1 MRTIVRWNHSYLKGI
16 EKPLPTILEISHA
29 AVLLIWV
36 NIYPWLTA
44 KLSPF
49 GSWASSALFLCRK
62 LRGLSSYARSPWL
75 RTSPSEF
82 SSFQEWFSHGHLSP
96 SNSELYLALVG
107 PMKDQFPRLQ
117 ASVKRFLPHPHM
129 SQVGVTGVRVLWA
142 LTLLIYSPGLQ
153 PLCSCNLLQTRAG
166 WPARSLG

>member
-62 LRGLSSYARSPWL
+62 LRGLSSCPQSMTQNLTFRVFKFSRVIQSWSLKSFKL
-75 RTSPSEF
+75 RTLSGSCGTHERPIPKTAGKCKTFSTPST
-82 SSFQEWFSHGHLSP
+82 
-96 SNSELYLALVG
+96 YVA
-107 PMKDQFPRLQ
+107 
-117 ASVKRFLPHPHM
+117 
-129 SQVGVTGVRVLWA
+129 VGVTGVRVLWA
-142 LTLLIYSPGLQ
+142 LTLLICSPGLQ
-153 PLCSCNLLQTRAG
+153 PLCSCNLLQTSAG
-166 WPARSLG
+166 WPAESLG